1 MMPAR
6 KKRLLFALLLLLLL
20 ATGVLAFFFFGQAP
34 RPVEEL
40 AVRVTPIRPEGAEL
54 WSLPKEA
61 VILDSLSERTAI
73 VRLTYLRAE
82 RLEVRP
88 KEKKGG
94 RIYFQLP
101 QLGREE
107 FAVLNPQKIEPGTG
121 LNPIAGIG
129 DEALIRLT
137 LAAGIEAI
145 GQKNNQESLRFL
157 SPRYSDSWGFNARLM
172 KQVIQRAYKEFDQPR
187 IELADPPLIRIEGQ
201 QALVTGSIRLTA
213 GYQGRRNY
221 LVGDSDHPN
230 RLSLRMGKTA
240 SGWKLENI
248 QGLRPLGFEETFFKL
263 LGAEVG
269 LSLTEKEKA
278 ARQQA
283 CMPCRE
289 RMAERF
295 GPYR

>member
-1 MMPAR
+1 MPPR
-6 KKRLLFALLLLLLL
+6 KKRLLAGLLLIFLLGAGV
-20 ATGVLAFFFFGQAP
+20 ATYFFFCQAP

-40 AVRVTPIRPEGAEL
+40 SVRVIQIRPEGEGL

-61 VILDSLSERTAI
+61 VMVDHLSGRAAI
-73 VRLTYLRAE
+73 IRLNYLRAE
-82 RLEVRP
+82 RLVVSP
-88 KEKKGG
+88 KEKNGD
-94 RIYFQLP
+94 RIHFQHP

-107 FAVLNPQKIEPGTG
+107 FAVLNPQKIESGRD
-121 LNPIAGIG
+121 LNPIAGLG

-137 LAAGIEAI
+137 VAAGIKAI
-145 GQKNNQESLRFL
+145 TEKSYQETLRFL
-157 SPRYSDSWGFNARLM
+157 SPHYSDSWGFNARLM
-172 KQVIQRAYKEFDQPR
+172 EQVIQRTYKEFDQPR
-187 IELADPPLIRIEGQ
+187 IELDGPPVIRIQ
-201 QALVTGSIRLTA
+201 NKQATAAASIRLTA

-221 LVGDSDHPN
+221 LLGDFDHPN
-230 RLSLRMGKTA
+230 SLWLQMGKTA
-240 SGWKLENI
+240 SGWKLEKVK
-248 QGLRPLGFEETFFKL
+248 GLRPLGFEENFFKL

-269 LSLTEKEKA
+269 LSLTEREKA